1 MAPSLDRSG
10 SVSFE
15 NIGALS
21 QLVEAASALTELE
34 VKEAPTK
41 KAQSTV
47 LVSDDDEISRIT
59 AKASGNAPAPSNP
72 RKKEIFPQKLME
84 ILSDSTLSE
93 IVSWLPHGRSFVI
106 IRPDLFCEKVLPI
119 YLPPADSRGSTKY
132 PSFTRKLNRWGFRQA
147 TRGADTGAFHHL
159 FFRRDQPELCVKMV
173 CQKSRDRQQGPQ
185 KQRSLPPKKRTIPK
199 ASATSYCISHQVL
212 PSIIASA
219 DAAATPSSNY
229 RLGQVAAPI
238 SADDRSISNSS
249 TGSQSSSFANSV
261 ALNSNK
267 KYVAATNIQSALA
280 PTATTVSAATVNSKT
295 TKPSTGDN
303 LGTSGV
309 MPFISNDSKFVA
321 STLKRRE
328 SLEVYRAAKAMLYD
342 AYMRAVNEEPR

>member
-1 MAPSLDRSG
+1 MAPSLDRG
-10 SVSFE
+10 SSSYG

-34 VKEAPTK
+34 VREPSTK

-59 AKASGNAPAPSNP
+59 AKANENTTAPSNP

-84 ILSDSTLSE
+84 ILADSTLSE

-106 IRPDLFCEKVLPI
+106 IRPDLFCEEVLPR

-147 TRGADTGAFHHL
+147 TRGADTGAFHHP
-159 FFRRDQPELCVKMV
+159 FFRRDQPELCLKMV
-173 CQKSRDRQQGPQ
+173 CQKSRDRQQGLQ
-185 KQRSLPPKKRTIPK
+185 KQRSLPPKKRSIPD
-199 ASATSYCISHQVL
+199 ASSRNLCNSNQLL

-219 DAAATPSSNY
+219 DPAATVSAIHPAAQVVAPVSS
-229 RLGQVAAPI
+229 
-238 SADDRSISNSS
+238 DDRSVGNSS
-249 TGSQSSSFANSV
+249 TTSHTSSNANSMPANNRNKYIAAV
-261 ALNSNK
+261 KINSPLAPSAPPIT
-267 KYVAATNIQSALA
+267 AATL
-280 PTATTVSAATVNSKT
+280 NSKT
-295 TKPSTGDN
+295 ILSSARKITGA
-303 LGTSGV
+303 SGL

-321 STLKRRE
+321 STLKQRE
-328 SLEVYRAAKAMLYD
+328 SMEVYRAAKAMLYD
-342 AYMRAVNEEPR
+342 AYMKAINEEPR